1 MANLAR
7 IKIGSTIY
15 SLKDSEARAA
25 ITTLQT
31 AVASALVF
39 KGVVSSATEL
49 TDLTNYKLGWTYK
62 ANASF
67 FIPLVGTIEAGDM
80 IICVS
85 DYSESYKASDW
96 TVVQNNVDVMVGAT
110 TEVAGTTGLV
120 PAPKIDET
128 DKFLQGDGTWGSP
141 SIKWGTFSDLN

>member
-1 MANLAR
+1 MADLAR

-15 SLKDSEARAA
+15 SLKDEEIRNAVAV
-25 ITTLQT
+25 LQT
-31 AVASALVF
+31 TVASALVF

-67 FIPLVGTIEAGDM
+67 FIPLVGTIEVGDM

-85 DYSESYKASDW
+85 DYSESYKANDW
-96 TVVQNNVDVMVGAT
+96 TIIQNNVDVMVGAT
-110 TEVAGTTGLV
+110 TDTAGTTGLV
-120 PAPKIDET
+120 PAPKTNEA
-128 DKFLQGDGTWGSP
+128 DKFLQGDGTWGTP
-141 SIKWGTFSDLN
+141 SISWGTFSNLD